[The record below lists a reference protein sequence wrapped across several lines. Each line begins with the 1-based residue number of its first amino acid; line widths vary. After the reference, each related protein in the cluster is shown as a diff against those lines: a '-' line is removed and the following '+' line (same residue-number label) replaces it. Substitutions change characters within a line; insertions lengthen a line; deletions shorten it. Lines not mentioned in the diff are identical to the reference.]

1 MDIWIYVYWS
11 RLQVF
16 DSRGEWFIFDSICPL
31 DQFGRLL
38 FSSFRAFASIVGW
51 TRTTSRDP
59 GSLCPE
65 LVCHPWKK
73 TQLRVLIQ
81 HWAPCGAHSC
91 ELCMRQKST
100 WNSADAR
107 NAFGV
112 PFKFSRFVDTH
123 GGEIIEEVV
132 PMLPCFRKNPRRP
145 WEWHRSFSDAWWYR
159 VGPSTLRVCFN

>member
-1 MDIWIYVYWS
+1 MDIRILIQTAGFLIVGVNYLFLIRYALWIDLAYYWF
-11 RLQVF
+11 LY
-16 DSRGEWFIFDSICPL
+16 
-31 DQFGRLL
+31 
-38 FSSFRAFASIVGW
+38 SSRAFASIVGW
-51 TRTTSRDP
+51 TRTASRDP

-91 ELCMRQKST
+91 EFCMRQKST

-123 GGEIIEEVV
+123 GGGIIEEVV
-132 PMLPCFRKNPRRP
+132 PKLLPCFRKNPRRP
-145 WEWHRSFSDAWWYR
+145 WEWHRSFSDAWWYP
-159 VGPSTLRVCFN
+159 VGPSMRGCFN